1 MGKVVSAADRESVRP
16 TRRGGRG
23 ANPTDSGRQ
32 GGYPEIINQLR
43 FSASFARPSVAI
55 SDGIQ
60 NQTFTAHAQGGF

>member
-32 GGYPEIINQLR
+32 GGYPEITLLR
-43 FSASFARPSVAI
+43 ASKEVDLSSSAARRQV
-55 SDGIQ
+55 
-60 NQTFTAHAQGGF
+60 